1 MRGTVEENPAARW
14 HARDNALMSTATIRF
29 ATREDVA
36 VIVSLIRDLAEYEG
50 HAHLATATPERLE
63 AELFGARPTCECL
76 IAAHDG
82 EPVGFALF
90 FHNFSTF
97 LCRKGLYL
105 EDLFVRPSAR
115 GTGLGKALLQRLA
128 QIALERGCGRF
139 EWGVLSWN
147 ASAQAFYQRMGATVM
162 PDWRVCR
169 VTGDALRSLGGGA
182 PSANVRVATRADVGV
197 IVDLIRDLAVYER
210 LEHLA
215 TATPE
220 RLEVELFGARPT
232 CECLIGEHDGQPVGF
247 ALYFHNF
254 STFLCR
260 KGLYLEDL
268 FVRPTARGTGMGKLL
283 LQQLARIAVERD
295 CGRFEWS
302 VLDWNVDAQAFYQRM
317 GATML
322 PDLRICRIT
331 GEALQALGAPSA

>member
-1 MRGTVEENPAARW
+1 MAR
-14 HARDNALMSTATIRF
+14 MSTATIRF
-29 ATREDVA
+29 ATPQDVP
-36 VIVSLIRDLAEYEG
+36 VIVALIRDLAASED
-50 HAHLATATPERLE
+50 HAHLATATPERL
-63 AELFGARPTCECL
+63 ALELFGHRPACECL
-76 IAAHDG
+76 ISEQDG
-82 EPVGFALF
+82 MAVGFALF

-115 GTGLGKALLQRLA
+115 GMGLGKALLQRLA
-128 QIALERGCGRF
+128 QIAVERDCGRF

-147 ASAQAFYQRMGATVM
+147 VDAQAFYQRMGATM
-162 PDWRVCR
+162 LPDWRVCR
-169 VTGDALRSLGGGA
+169 VTGDALQSLGGGA
-182 PSANVRVATRADVGV
+182 ASDHVRVATRADVGV
-197 IVDLIRDLAVYER
+197 IVDLIRDLAVYEK

-220 RLEVELFGARPT
+220 RLEVELFGTQPR
-232 CECLIGEHDGQPVGF
+232 CECLIGEQHGQPVGF

-254 STFLCR
+254 STYQCR
-260 KGLYLEDL
+260 QGLYLEDL
-268 FVRPTARGTGMGKLL
+268 FVRPTARGTGMGKEL

-322 PDLRICRIT
+322 PDLRICRVT
-331 GEALQALGAPSA
+331 GEVLQALGSKPA